1 MKANKVTLVVTVEC
15 LHKDGLGGLLSD
27 VVMRL
32 EAEDRT
38 GRLEKEDGDSV
49 SWETKTTPVEF

>member
-27 VVMRL
+27 VMMHL
-32 EAEDRT
+32 EAEDEAGT
-38 GRLEKEDGDSV
+38 LVKEDGDSV